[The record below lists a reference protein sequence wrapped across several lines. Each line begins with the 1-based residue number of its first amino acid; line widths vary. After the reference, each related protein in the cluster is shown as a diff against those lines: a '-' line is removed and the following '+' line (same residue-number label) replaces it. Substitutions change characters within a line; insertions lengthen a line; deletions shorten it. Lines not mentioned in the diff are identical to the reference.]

1 MERPF
6 RREVRNDADQRA
18 PRTPASSAWSMMTLS
33 GLRSAGTAHLAS
45 VTVFTLA
52 VAGTTGLL
60 VADPMAGPATAV
72 APDGV
77 LPEGAWVDEFD
88 AGTLDPR
95 WSIHNEAAEQW
106 ALDEDAGALV
116 LTSQPGDTYQ
126 GDNTARN
133 IFLLDVPAGDFTL
146 VTSVEAPVSA
156 DFQGAGLI
164 AWQDPDNY
172 VRAGLTHVSSADA
185 GPVVIENGV
194 ETGAVYSSTFTARP
208 GSTGETLRLQR
219 VGDVITTSYWAEGVW
234 VQAAQA
240 TVTFDTIQVGLY
252 ALAAG
257 GAPPHQAVFDFVG
270 LVAAPGQ
277 DVVPDG
283 TFTLNGPGDLRY
295 LTVAGAVQGERAVGH
310 NVLARCG
317 AQSDEVED
325 RLVRRRAAGGERVET
340 HLGGVEG
347 DRRLRGL
354 DPAAIGPVAGR
365 DDVTDPLEAQRLA
378 RRPGSGGERRGV
390 HSAGLDTVLDDDRP
404 AVGEADV
411 GQTRS
416 HVVVGVLPG
425 DQTRTLEVGRDRCL
439 DRGHQREVAGRDVQ
453 QDDVACRVVT
463 LVGVARLR

>member
-1 MERPF
+1 
-6 RREVRNDADQRA
+6 
-18 PRTPASSAWSMMTLS
+18 MMTLS

-172 VRAGLTHVSSADA
+172 VRAGLSHVGFADG

-219 VGDVITTSYWAEGVW
+219 VGDVITTSYWADGGW

-252 ALAAG
+252 ALAA
-257 GAPPHQAVFDFVG
+257 APSG
-270 LVAAPGQ
+270 LRLRRTGRRTGPGRCARRH
-277 DVVPDG
+277 VHPERPRRPAIPDG
-283 TFTLNGPGDLRY
+283 
-295 LTVAGAVQGERAVGH
+295 
-310 NVLARCG
+310 
-317 AQSDEVED
+317 
-325 RLVRRRAAGGERVET
+325 
-340 HLGGVEG
+340 
-347 DRRLRGL
+347 
-354 DPAAIGPVAGR
+354 
-365 DDVTDPLEAQRLA
+365 
-378 RRPGSGGERRGV
+378 RRG
-390 HSAGLDTVLDDDRP
+390 
-404 AVGEADV
+404 
-411 GQTRS
+411 RS
-416 HVVVGVLPG
+416 G
-425 DQTRTLEVGRDRCL
+425 
-439 DRGHQREVAGRDVQ
+439 
-453 QDDVACRVVT
+453 
-463 LVGVARLR
+463 